1 MAATEPE
8 RFKTMLADD
17 EAYALANGVLPI
29 PKDFDL
35 QKNALRFSLQHF
47 LIPKLQ
53 SIAPWSALAL
63 LVLIGG
69 RLTIRCRTWS

>member
-35 QKNALRFSLQHF
+35 QKMRFV
-47 LIPKLQ
+47 
-53 SIAPWSALAL
+53 LAFN
-63 LVLIGG
+63 
-69 RLTIRCRTWS
+69 TF